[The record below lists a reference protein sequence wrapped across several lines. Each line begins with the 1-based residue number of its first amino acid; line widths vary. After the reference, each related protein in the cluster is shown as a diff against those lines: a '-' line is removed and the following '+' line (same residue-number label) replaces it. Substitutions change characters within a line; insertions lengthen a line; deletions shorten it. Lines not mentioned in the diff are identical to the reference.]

1 MSRREL
7 IVASAGSGKTFQI
20 SSRIIAAL
28 ADGVEPSA
36 IFASTFTRAAAGEI
50 LERVLVRMGR
60 AALDAEQA
68 AALSDQLSELPNPP
82 RARDA
87 GEWRALLHATA
98 RRLHAFEIGTL
109 DAWFQRTARAFGHDL
124 GLPPGW
130 TIAEDT
136 LLADARADVL
146 DAVLAEGDRG
156 QALQLVREV
165 HGGEARRRVQG
176 SLVEAV
182 ESLVEIQSALDPS
195 GPGWTAAGDFTAAAH
210 AGVGTHPGDDGSAG
224 ADGHAERSRERVT
237 ERETEGDAGQ
247 DTDLEGEI
255 DALIARWRELD
266 IPRTKAGSPRKAW
279 ENAVGNAIEDI
290 ESRDWEKFTSRG
302 LYPKYVDAPPGDAP
316 VYSGAEIEQDA
327 IAVLQDTAAI
337 AARDLSG
344 VLARRGR
351 ALGQL
356 AEAYHDAWRD
366 RVARSGRL
374 GFDDV
379 ARHLSGS
386 REPTARTDFA
396 YRMGGRI
403 DRLLLDEF
411 QDTSLLQWRVVAPL
425 LRRVVEGSEPDAVGH
440 ATVVADPKQS
450 IYGWRGG
457 APVVLRALGEELHF
471 SRDTMAGSYRSCRP
485 VLDTVNRVFEGIE
498 DTAVIRKEPRDVEPA
513 QRWRDDF
520 EAHTVALRPG
530 ETTRP
535 GEVALW
541 VGPGKNPDEGA
552 GLFEW
557 AADRVAALFDAH
569 PRASIGVLTR
579 TNRTVARLITELASR
594 GVPASEE
601 GGTRIADSPEVVAVL
616 SLLRIADHPS
626 DRLARWHVAAG
637 PLGSAVDYADPA
649 DDAGAVRVSRL
660 LRRRLVED
668 GYGDTLRTISERVH
682 EDADARGRKRLG
694 QLVQL
699 GHAWDASGDAGVRVD
714 PFVRRALEAKAEL
727 PGEARVRVMTIHR
740 SKGLEFDVVVL
751 PELHASMFGGG
762 PGGAPAVSYRPDGHG
777 RPTHVFPSMPS
788 WQGRLFDGHPEL
800 AGALGQARE
809 AGLRDAL
816 GVLYVAM
823 TRARHALHLLVPE
836 DPEAKSRAR
845 SPARILVERLAPG
858 AFDDGYEWLPGA
870 ERPLW
875 QHPEGDPEWDAV
887 LESAPAGDDR
897 DVGSSERGPGRIEFR
912 VAPRRR
918 MLERRSPSSEEGG
931 KRIDLGFALGDG
943 ASAARDR
950 GTVVHAWMEAIEW
963 LDTLSDENDARL
975 HAIARREIP
984 TADVADVSTWADWFR
999 DRLSAPDVRAAL
1011 TRARYP
1017 ADVQASVEPELPFL
1031 WRDDRRHVMV
1041 EGFIDRLVLLERDG
1055 ETVGAEILDWK
1066 TDRIDPADAETL
1078 SRKFEHYAPQIRRY
1092 REAVA
1097 DLYGLAPERIVGTL
1111 VFLEVGAVLEVP
1123 LD

>member
-1 MSRREL
+1 MSTREL

-28 ADGVEPSA
+28 ADEVVPSS

-50 LERVLVRMGR
+50 LERVLVRMSR
-60 AALDAEQA
+60 AALDEDQA
-68 AALSDQLSELPNPP
+68 TALSEQLSELPNAPGV
-82 RARDA
+82 RDSE
-87 GEWRALLHATA
+87 GWRVLLLTTA
-98 RRLHAFEIGTL
+98 RELHAFDIGTL
-109 DAWFQRTARAFGHDL
+109 DSWFQRTARAFGHDL

-130 TIAEDT
+130 SIAEDT

-195 GPGWTAAGDFTAAAH
+195 GPGWSAA
-210 AGVGTHPGDDGSAG
+210 SAF
-224 ADGHAERSRERVT
+224 
-237 ERETEGDAGQ
+237 TEGPDR
-247 DTDLEGEI
+247 DLDSEI
-255 DALIARWRELD
+255 AALVARWRALE
-266 IPRTKAGSPRKAW
+266 IPTTKAGSPRKAW
-279 ENAVGNAIEDI
+279 ETAVRNAVEDI
-290 ESRDWEKFTSRG
+290 EARSWERFTGRG
-302 LYPKYVDAPPGDAP
+302 LFPKYAEAAPDEVP
-316 VYSGAEIEQDA
+316 VYSGAEIEPDA
-327 IAVLQDTAAI
+327 IELLRDTAAV
-337 AARDLSG
+337 AAHDLAG

-356 AEAYHDAWRD
+356 AEAYNDAWRD
-366 RVARSGRL
+366 QVARSGRL

-379 ARHLSGS
+379 ARHLSGP
-386 REPTARTDFA
+386 REPTGRTDFT

-403 DRLLLDEF
+403 ERLLLDEF

-425 LRRVVEGSEPDAVGH
+425 LRRVVERSDPDAAGR

-457 APVVLRALGEELHF
+457 APVVLRALGEELGF
-471 SRDTMAGSYRSCRP
+471 DRDTMAGSYRSCGP

-498 DTAVIRKEPRDVEPA
+498 DTAVIRKEPRDAEPA
-513 QRWRDDF
+513 QQWRSDF
-520 EAHTVALRPG
+520 EKHTVALRPG

-541 VGPGKNPDEGA
+541 VGPGTDPDEGPDLLA
-552 GLFEW
+552 W
-557 AADRVAALFDAH
+557 AADRIAALVAEH
-569 PRASIGVLTR
+569 PHASIGVLTR

-601 GGTRIADSPEVVAVL
+601 GGTRIADSPAVVAVL

-637 PLGSAVDYADPA
+637 PLGAAFTFRDPS
-649 DDAGAVRVSRL
+649 DDGRALAISRL

-668 GYGDTLRTISERVH
+668 GYGDTLRRIAESVRDT
-682 EDADARGRKRLG
+682 ADARDRKRLG

-714 PFVRRALEAKAEL
+714 PFVRRVLEAKAEL

-751 PELHASMFGGG
+751 PELGASMFGGG
-762 PGGAPAVSYRPDGHG
+762 RGRAPAIPYRPDGHG
-777 RPTHVFPSMPS
+777 RPTHVFPTMPS
-788 WQGRLFDGHPEL
+788 WQGWLFEHHAEL

-823 TRARHALHLLVPE
+823 TRARHALHMLVPE
-836 DPEAKSRAR
+836 DPEAKSGAR
-845 SPARILVERLAPG
+845 SPARILVERLAPD
-858 AFDDGYEWLPGA
+858 AFAEGYEWMPGA
-870 ERPLW
+870 ETPLW
-875 QHPEGDPEWDAV
+875 WHPEGDVEWDVV
-887 LESAPAGDDR
+887 LEPSAALADR
-897 DVGSSERGPGRIEFR
+897 ATGEVPSTAERIEFR
-912 VAPRRR
+912 TAPRRR
-918 MLERRSPSSEEGG
+918 MIERRSPSSEEGG
-931 KRIDLGFALGDG
+931 QRIDLGFALGEG
-943 ASAARDR
+943 ALAAREK
-950 GTVVHAWMEAIEW
+950 GSVVHAWLEAVEW
-963 LDTLSDENDARL
+963 LDPSPHEPPAPGMVLDDDARL
-975 HAIARREIP
+975 HAIARREAP
-984 TADVADVSTWADWFR
+984 TADRADVAAWAEWLR
-999 DRLSAPDVRAAL
+999 ARLAAPDVRATLA
-1011 TRARYP
+1011 RARYP
-1017 ADVQASVEPELPFL
+1017 DDAVVSVEPELPFL
-1031 WRDDRRHVMV
+1031 WRDDREHVMV
-1041 EGFIDRLVLLERDG
+1041 EGFIDRFVLLQRDG
-1055 ETVGAEILDWK
+1055 EVVGAEILDWK
-1066 TDRIDPADAETL
+1066 TDVIDSADADAL
-1078 SRKFEHYAPQIRRY
+1078 PAKIEHYAPQIRRY

-1097 DLYGLAPERIVGTL
+1097 DLYGLAPDRITGTL
-1111 VFLEVGAVLEVP
+1111 VFLEVGAVVDVP
-1123 LD
+1123 PGPGGRG